1 VVRSL
6 SDPQRDLLLWE
17 LKQGC
22 MTAVVN
28 CLPPGER
35 AAFVVCHVLK
45 LPDEAAAEPAIT
57 ESAYKV
63 RLSRARKKVGDY
75 LAPRCEH
82 VNPMNPCRCPA
93 RVGTALHKGFI
104 GKVSGEVS
112 LRKRADIP
120 YGRYG
125 TGLGNDDVP
134 MRDISAIYGN
144 LPDPDLPDL
153 RDRIIAAIDSGQ
165 WTGSAEEARQVALA
179 GAQDPRRKSQ
189 DARLTH
195 GSSSPARDPRR
206 RSQERR
212 ASAWI
217 AFAGAGPATRERS
230 RRVRAKRM
238 DQLASAGPRRRSQ
251 GAGRAHGSSSLASGA
266 DAYFAAR
273 RRCSDRRAIVE
284 VIVPADRRMNPSEMP
299 SAARVSGGTE
309 AWVMIAGCSMRLST
323 PPSDSAQA
331 NTFTAFRNFRAAG
344 RPPWISKVSMPPKP
358 FICFRA
364 SACCGWLAR
373 PG

>member
-1 VVRSL
+1 MGPKVDRDRLHSLIDPHWRRLYNFVFRLTLDRDRAERHLVDIFALAATRADQAPESGPELELWLLGIANQLLEDRLPRQPEVDFDMLDETLRGEATRTDVVRSL
-6 SDPQRDLLLWE
+6 SDPQRDVLLWE

-45 LPDEAAAEPAIT
+45 LPDEPAARSLGIT

-112 LRKRADIP
+112 LRKQNDFP

-125 TGLGNDDVP
+125 NGFGADDVP

-144 LPDPDLPDL
+144 LPEPDPPNDFGDKL
-153 RDRIIAAIDSGQ
+153 I
-165 WTGSAEEARQVALA
+165 E
-179 GAQDPRRKSQ
+179 
-189 DARLTH
+189 H
-195 GSSSPARDPRR
+195 
-206 RSQERR
+206 
-212 ASAWI
+212 
-217 AFAGAGPATRERS
+217 
-230 RRVRAKRM
+230 
-238 DQLASAGPRRRSQ
+238 
-251 GAGRAHGSSSLASGA
+251 
-266 DAYFAAR
+266 
-273 RRCSDRRAIVE
+273 
-284 VIVPADRRMNPSEMP
+284 
-299 SAARVSGGTE
+299 
-309 AWVMIAGCSMRLST
+309 
-323 PPSDSAQA
+323 
-331 NTFTAFRNFRAAG
+331 
-344 RPPWISKVSMPPKP
+344 
-358 FICFRA
+358 
-364 SACCGWLAR
+364 LAR
-373 PG
+373 